1 MLGVRS
7 AQRGLLEADH
17 LYLDYVGRGSFY
29 GFLASLRGQLFRD
42 EEFAE
47 LYCPDNGRD
56 SVPPSLVATAL
67 LLQAYDKVS
76 DAEAKQ
82 RADFDIRWKVALGI
96 EVEDRPFAKS
106 TLQLFRAQLI
116 LHDRVRAVFQRSLQ
130 FARQT
135 GYLKGRR
142 MKVAVDTTYILGRG
156 AVKDTYNLLADGIVQ
171 VVRALSD
178 LDGTRPEEWALR
190 HGLELYFGSSVK
202 GEAEIDW
209 DNQKERQALLQKIVA
224 DADLVLE
231 LARQVQG
238 QFPEESPQRQ
248 GIVEAAELLG
258 QLLLQDVE
266 RQEDGPALKDGVS
279 RDRIPSVH
287 DPEMRHG
294 RKSSSKRF
302 DGHKAAVV
310 VDTDS
315 QLVTAVDILPG
326 NAGDNTG
333 VLELV
338 EQSEENTG
346 IAVEQSE
353 ENTGIAVEETIG
365 DAAYGD
371 GGTRQA
377 FADAGRTLIAKVP
390 GRPNKACFPKEDF
403 QIDLEAGTC
412 TCPAGNVT
420 HTLRTFGTRTNR
432 LGRTYLA
439 RSFQFD
445 PAVCGVCPLRS
456 QCVAARYG
464 AGRTVALHPQ
474 EALLQQ
480 ARDFQRSE
488 GFAEYRRLRQAAE
501 HRLARLVQ
509 LGVRQSRYFGR
520 AKTRFQLLMAATV
533 ANLTLVATKM
543 GMISPAPGSSHDKP
557 DQQAPGS
564 PIVTTQ
570 FILAAANWVTL
581 SLRLTVH
588 WLSSTP
594 SRHSRAFQPG
604 F

>member
-29 GFLASLRGQLFRD
+29 GFLASLRGHLFRD

-346 IAVEQSE
+346 IAVE
-353 ENTGIAVEETIG
+353 ETIG

-464 AGRTVALHPQ
+464 ASRPVALHPQ

-480 ARDFQRSE
+480 ARDFQRTE

>member
-1 MLGVRS
+1 MWS
-7 AQRGLLEADH
+7 
-17 LYLDYVGRGSFY
+17 
-29 GFLASLRGQLFRD
+29 
-42 EEFAE
+42 
-47 LYCPDNGRD
+47 
-56 SVPPSLVATAL
+56 
-67 LLQAYDKVS
+67 
-76 DAEAKQ
+76 
-82 RADFDIRWKVALGI
+82 
-96 EVEDRPFAKS
+96 
-106 TLQLFRAQLI
+106 
-116 LHDRVRAVFQRSLQ
+116 
-130 FARQT
+130 
-135 GYLKGRR
+135 
-142 MKVAVDTTYILGRG
+142 
-156 AVKDTYNLLADGIVQ
+156 
-171 VVRALSD
+171 
-178 LDGTRPEEWALR
+178 
-190 HGLELYFGSSVK
+190 
-202 GEAEIDW
+202 
-209 DNQKERQALLQKIVA
+209 
-224 DADLVLE
+224 
-231 LARQVQG
+231 
-238 QFPEESPQRQ
+238 
-248 GIVEAAELLG
+248 
-258 QLLLQDVE
+258 LLLQDVE

-333 VLELV
+333 VLEL
-338 EQSEENTG
+338 
-346 IAVEQSE
+346 VEQSE

-520 AKTRFQLLMAATV
+520 SKTRFQLLMAATV

-543 GMISPAPGSSHDKP
+543 GIMSQTPGSSQNKSADRPGQH
-557 DQQAPGS
+557 AAGS
-564 PIVTTQ
+564 PIVTAG
-570 FILAAANWVTL
+570 FLLAAASWVAL
-581 SLRLTVH
+581 SLRLGPVH
-588 WLSSTP
+588 WLSSTS

>member
-310 VDTDS
+310 VDTD
-315 QLVTAVDILPG
+315 
-326 NAGDNTG
+326 AGDNTG
-333 VLELV
+333 VLEL
-338 EQSEENTG
+338 
-346 IAVEQSE
+346 VEQSE

-488 GFAEYRRLRQAAE
+488 GFAEYRRPRQAAE
-501 HRLARLVQ
+501 HRLARLAQ

>member
-346 IAVEQSE
+346 IAVE
-353 ENTGIAVEETIG
+353 ETIG

-377 FADAGRTLIAKVP
+377 FADAGRTLSRSWSCTSAKVP

>member
-1 MLGVRS
+1 M
-7 AQRGLLEADH
+7 
-17 LYLDYVGRGSFY
+17 
-29 GFLASLRGQLFRD
+29 
-42 EEFAE
+42 
-47 LYCPDNGRD
+47 
-56 SVPPSLVATAL
+56 
-67 LLQAYDKVS
+67 
-76 DAEAKQ
+76 
-82 RADFDIRWKVALGI
+82 
-96 EVEDRPFAKS
+96 
-106 TLQLFRAQLI
+106 
-116 LHDRVRAVFQRSLQ
+116 
-130 FARQT
+130 
-135 GYLKGRR
+135 
-142 MKVAVDTTYILGRG
+142 
-156 AVKDTYNLLADGIVQ
+156 
-171 VVRALSD
+171 
-178 LDGTRPEEWALR
+178 
-190 HGLELYFGSSVK
+190 
-202 GEAEIDW
+202 
-209 DNQKERQALLQKIVA
+209 
-224 DADLVLE
+224 
-231 LARQVQG
+231 
-238 QFPEESPQRQ
+238 
-248 GIVEAAELLG
+248 
-258 QLLLQDVE
+258 
-266 RQEDGPALKDGVS
+266 
-279 RDRIPSVH
+279 
-287 DPEMRHG
+287 
-294 RKSSSKRF
+294 
-302 DGHKAAVV
+302 V

-333 VLELV
+333 VLEL
-338 EQSEENTG
+338 
-346 IAVEQSE
+346 VEQSE

-464 AGRTVALHPQ
+464 ASRPVALHPQ

>member
-1 MLGVRS
+1 
-7 AQRGLLEADH
+7 
-17 LYLDYVGRGSFY
+17 VGRGSFY
-29 GFLASLRGQLFRD
+29 GFLASMRGQLFRD

-47 LYCPDNGRD
+47 LYCRDNGRD

-96 EVEDRPFAKS
+96 EVEDRPYAKS

-116 LHDRVRAVFQRSLQ
+116 LHDQVRAVFQRSLQ

-171 VVRALSD
+171 VVRALAS

-190 HGLELYFGSSVK
+190 HGLDSYFGSSVK

-209 DNQKERQALLQKIVA
+209 DNKKERRALLQKIVA

-231 LARQVQG
+231 LARQAQG
-238 QFPEESPQRQ
+238 QFPEESFHRKR
-248 GIVEAAELLG
+248 IVEAAELLG
-258 QLLLQDVE
+258 QLLLQDVQ

-279 RDRIPSVH
+279 RDRVPSVH

-294 RKSSSKRF
+294 RKSSRNRF

-326 NAGDNTG
+326 NASDNTG

-346 IAVEQSE
+346 VE
-353 ENTGIAVEETIG
+353 VEETIG

-377 FADAGRTLIAKVP
+377 FAEAGRTLIAKVP
-390 GRPNKACFPKEDF
+390 GRPNKAHFPKEDF
-403 QIDLEAGTC
+403 QIDLASGTC
-412 TCPAGNVT
+412 TCPAGQAT
-420 HTLRTFGTRTNR
+420 HTRHSMGTRTNR

-439 RSFQFD
+439 QSFQFD
-445 PAVCGVCPLRS
+445 PAVCGVCPLRD
-456 QCVAARYG
+456 QCIASRG
-464 AGRTVALHPQ
+464 GKGRTVALHPQ

-480 ARDFQRSE
+480 ARAFQQSE
-488 GFAEYRRLRQAAE
+488 DFAEYRSRRQVAE

-520 AKTRFQLLMAATV
+520 AKSFFQLLLAATV
-533 ANLTLVATKM
+533 ANLTLVATKI
-543 GMISPAPGSSHDKP
+543 GMMSQTLGSSQDRP
-557 DQQAPGS
+557 GRPAAGS
-564 PIVTTQ
+564 PMVTAQ
-570 FILAAANWVTL
+570 FILAAAGWVAL
-581 SLRLTVH
+581 SLCLRLGTVR
-588 WLSSTP
+588 WLS